1 MDTGAEK
8 SSSESKNACFLV
20 AAFLGAAFIVAFLLK
35 FMWLKPPSAVTL
47 ALETVGAGIGAS
59 SLDYLSLFKGFLDGS
74 PPPTAAIL
82 IMAASSAIDFFGE
95 SLLSLS

>member
-1 MDTGAEK
+1 
-8 SSSESKNACFLV
+8 
-20 AAFLGAAFIVAFLLK
+20 
-35 FMWLKPPSAVTL
+35 MWLKPPSAVTL

-74 PPPTAAIL
+74 PPPPTAAIL